1 MTSIYDRPVREL
13 LQTALD
19 EMADPFTSQDTVQ
32 WFTKHYD
39 KVNPRTVRAHLRRAC
54 VNIPPDAT
62 GATWQSADRAVYRLS
77 PGHFT
82 RYRPA
87 VHGDFEQG
95 LPVGLAEETEVD
107 DLGDVPADAAEASF
121 ALEVHLEEFM
131 EANWSSIDFGRSL
144 RIWADEEGNR
154 GRQYVTDVG
163 VIDFL
168 CEDETANELVVVELK
183 RGKSSDRAVGQILRY
198 MGWVR
203 EHTANG
209 HSVSGIII
217 THEYDDRVRYAI
229 AELPKV
235 EAWTYQV
242 SFTLDTKAFAV

>member
-19 EMADPFTSQDTVQ
+19 DLPDPFTSQDMVQ
-32 WFTKHYD
+32 WFATRYEG
-39 KVNPRTVRAHLRRAC
+39 VNPRTVRQHLRFAS
-54 VNIPPDAT
+54 VNVPPGT
-62 GATWQSADRAVYRLS
+62 ADRHWRDEERTVYRL
-77 PGHFT
+77 GRGQFT
-82 RYRPA
+82 LYRPD
-87 VHGDFEQG
+87 VHGVFENG
-95 LPVGLAEETEVD
+95 SLPDPDGDIPGEDLAAD
-107 DLGDVPADAAEASF
+107 DSEASF
-121 ALEVHLEEFM
+121 ALEEHLEEFM
-131 EANWSSIDFGRSL
+131 ETNWPSIDFGRAL
-144 RIWADEEGNR
+144 RIWTDADGEW
-154 GRQYVTDVG
+154 GRQYSTEVG

-168 CEDETANELVVVELK
+168 CEDKAANELVVVELK
-183 RGKSSDRAVGQILRY
+183 RGKSSDRVVGQILRY

-203 EHTANG
+203 EKLAG
-209 HSVSGIII
+209 GREVSGIII

>member
-19 EMADPFTSQDTVQ
+19 DLPDPFTSQDMVQ
-32 WFTKHYD
+32 WFATRYEG
-39 KVNPRTVRAHLRRAC
+39 VNPHTVRQHLRFAS
-54 VNIPPDAT
+54 VNVPPGT
-62 GATWQSADRAVYRLS
+62 ADRHWRDEERTVYRLS

-107 DLGDVPADAAEASF
+107 DLGDGPADAAEASF

-183 RGKSSDRAVGQILRY
+183 RGKSSDRVVGQILRY

-217 THEYDDRVRYAI
+217 THEYDDQVRYAI
-229 AELPKV
+229 AELPHV
-235 EAWTYQV
+235 EAWTYRV
-242 SFTLDTKAFAV
+242 SFTVDTKAFAV

>member
-1 MTSIYDRPVREL
+1 MTMLYDKPVREL
-13 LQTALD
+13 VHSALD
-19 EMADPFTSQDTVQ
+19 EMPDPFTSQDMVQ
-32 WFTKHYD
+32 WFAKHYE
-39 KVNPRTVRAHLRRAC
+39 KVNPRTVRAHVRRAC

-62 GATWQSADRAVYRLS
+62 GATWASADRAVYRLS

-82 RYRPA
+82 RYRQA

-95 LPVGLAEETEVD
+95 LPVGLADETEHN
-107 DLGDVPADAAEASF
+107 DLDIAAEDGAEASF
-121 ALEVHLEEFM
+121 ALEAHLEEFM
-131 EANWSSIDFGRSL
+131 DSNWPSIDFGCSL
-144 RIWADEEGNR
+144 RIWTDDEDSR

-168 CEDETANELVVVELK
+168 CEDEAANELVVVELK
-183 RGKSSDRAVGQILRY
+183 RGKSSDRVVGQILRY

-203 EHTANG
+203 EKLADG
-209 HSVSGIII
+209 RGVRGIII
-217 THEYDDRVRYAI
+217 THEYDDQVRYAI
-229 AELPKV
+229 AELPRV